1 MYDVLVIG
9 GGIAGMSAAAA
20 LALDARVLLL
30 EMESAP
36 GYHATG
42 RSAAYFAPAYGN
54 ATVRNLTAV
63 SEPFFRDPPPE
74 FAGVPLLRDRASL
87 FIGNADQQASV
98 AALQAEN
105 PSLVSL
111 DMQAARGLVPIL
123 RPGLAGAALLDERGG
138 DLDVDAILQG
148 FRKLLR
154 IRGGTILTSSRVDQ
168 LGSRDGTWT
177 VQCGE
182 QQFAAGAVVNA
193 AGAWADRIAVMAG
206 LTPLGLSPMRRTA
219 LLVDVPVDSSVND
232 WPLVIDVDENFYFKP
247 DAGSLLISP
256 ADETPVSPCDAQPE
270 ELDIALAIS
279 RVSEVTSLAVQRVK
293 HSWAGLRTFAPDRT
307 FVVGFDARA
316 PGFFWLA
323 GQGGYGVQS
332 SPGMAQLTRF
342 LVTGASIP
350 SGYEGIRD
358 SVAAVSPDRF
368 MG

>member
-1 MYDVLVIG
+1 
-9 GGIAGMSAAAA
+9 
-20 LALDARVLLL
+20 
-30 EMESAP
+30 
-36 GYHATG
+36 
-42 RSAAYFAPAYGN
+42 
-54 ATVRNLTAV
+54 
-63 SEPFFRDPPPE
+63 
-74 FAGVPLLRDRASL
+74 
-87 FIGNADQQASV
+87 
-98 AALQAEN
+98 
-105 PSLVSL
+105 
-111 DMQAARGLVPIL
+111 
-123 RPGLAGAALLDERGG
+123 
-138 DLDVDAILQG
+138 
-148 FRKLLR
+148 
-154 IRGGTILTSSRVDQ
+154 
-168 LGSRDGTWT
+168 
-177 VQCGE
+177 
-182 QQFAAGAVVNA
+182 
-193 AGAWADRIAVMAG
+193 MAG